1 MFFLTGGFYK
11 EKTLMIDRVASTQNI
26 GRVKAL
32 LGILKLNDEEAYNHS
47 IDVAKL
53 SNRYLIKEEQEGT
66 VTRTED
72 EKINII
78 TGALLH
84 DIGKAFLPFGLQY
97 SKRKFTDIEN
107 EVVKTHPILGATA
120 VQNCN
125 FEQSVKNII
134 LMHHALLDGT
144 GYPALQGKN
153 YGTDIEV
160 PEYVWIIA
168 YADKLDAM
176 ISYRNFKNQK
186 KIEDAW
192 TTLVNMS
199 KNEQLPYENLF
210 IFQQVVSEMD
220 IFGGDS
226 KVHSTD
232 SMTR

>member
-1 MFFLTGGFYK
+1 
-11 EKTLMIDRVASTQNI
+11 MIDRVTSTQNI

-53 SNRYLIKEEQEGT
+53 SNRYLTKEEQEGS

-107 EVVKTHPILGATA
+107 EVVKTHPILGAAA

-125 FEQSVKNII
+125 FEKSVKDII

-210 IFQQVVSEMD
+210 IFQQIVSEMD

-226 KVHSTD
+226 KICNVN
-232 SMTR
+232 R

>member
-232 SMTR
+232 SMTK

>member
-1 MFFLTGGFYK
+1 
-11 EKTLMIDRVASTQNI
+11 
-26 GRVKAL
+26 
-32 LGILKLNDEEAYNHS
+32 
-47 IDVAKL
+47 
-53 SNRYLIKEEQEGT
+53 
-66 VTRTED
+66 
-72 EKINII
+72 
-78 TGALLH
+78 
-84 DIGKAFLPFGLQY
+84 
-97 SKRKFTDIEN
+97 
-107 EVVKTHPILGATA
+107 
-120 VQNCN
+120 
-125 FEQSVKNII
+125 
-134 LMHHALLDGT
+134 MHHALLDGT

>member
-1 MFFLTGGFYK
+1 
-11 EKTLMIDRVASTQNI
+11 MIDRVTSTQNI

-125 FEQSVKNII
+125 FEQPVKDII

-144 GYPALQGKN
+144 GYPALQGEN

-226 KVHSTD
+226 KTHSTD
-232 SMTR
+232 SIVR

>member
-1 MFFLTGGFYK
+1 
-11 EKTLMIDRVASTQNI
+11 MIDRVASTQNI

-125 FEQSVKNII
+125 FEQSIKNII

>member
-1 MFFLTGGFYK
+1 ML
-11 EKTLMIDRVASTQNI
+11 R
-26 GRVKAL
+26 
-32 LGILKLNDEEAYNHS
+32 EEFK
-47 IDVAKL
+47 D
-53 SNRYLIKEEQEGT
+53 
-66 VTRTED
+66 TRTED

-232 SMTR
+232 SMTK